1 MADNNSC
8 SILRK
13 EIRSDSNC
21 NSYPYRTYFIPF
33 YALSYILV
41 FRIKCQREIMT
52 VWIYFE
58 LRSLRQ
64 VLKYISVAIQYSVLK
79 QRNLFNAIYYDLVFF
94 FWVRSRTG
102 ATLKLWS
109 YLISLNK
116 FWIDGAIN
124 RWVQIKRVV
133 WEDSAQFC

>member
-1 MADNNSC
+1 
-8 SILRK
+8 
-13 EIRSDSNC
+13 
-21 NSYPYRTYFIPF
+21 
-33 YALSYILV
+33 
-41 FRIKCQREIMT
+41 MT

-102 ATLKLWS
+102 ATLKL
-109 YLISLNK
+109 
-116 FWIDGAIN
+116 
-124 RWVQIKRVV
+124 
-133 WEDSAQFC
+133 